1 MFFPCYFAF
10 FMVLFIEVNT
20 FHEVTLMGKLSHLH
34 PGRVFHY
41 FEEICGI
48 PHGSGD
54 TARISDYCVAFAK
67 AHNLWYRQ
75 DALGNVLIKKPAT
88 PGYETHPPVIIQG
101 HLDMVCEK
109 APDCAMDFTTDG
121 LDVDVDGDWVFAH
134 GTTLGGDDGVA
145 VAMGLAVLESD
156 SLCHPPLEV
165 LFTIDE
171 ETGMDGAVGLDASDI
186 EGRLLINVDS
196 EEEGVLTVSCA
207 GGAKAE
213 ITLPLAY
220 EPNEDLAYTVTLS
233 GLQGGHSGVEIDK
246 GRLNANVTMGNFLKT
261 LPCRVVS
268 VNGGQKDNAIPVMC
282 RAVITCAADPTALA
296 EAFAQANRP
305 ETDPHLTLTVTP
317 VTADRVLTAE
327 STARVVDF
335 LTTVPNGIQA
345 MSADITGLVQTSLN
359 LGILTTK
366 ADALYATF
374 AVRSSKNDEKT
385 ALLTALSA
393 VAERFGGTC
402 ATHGHYPAWEYRKDS
417 RLRDVMCRVWET
429 QTGTAPTVLAIHA
442 GLECGLFCEK
452 LPGLDAVSIGPDM
465 QAIHTCR
472 ERLSVSSTARVYDY
486 LCAVL
491 KEL

>member
-1 MFFPCYFAF
+1 MK
-10 FMVLFIEVNT
+10 
-20 FHEVTLMGKLSHLH
+20 KLTHLH
-34 PGRVFHY
+34 PQRVFHY

-67 AHNLWYRQ
+67 SHGLWYRQ

-88 PGYETHPPVIIQG
+88 PGYESHPAVILQG

-109 APDCAMDFTTDG
+109 DPDCPIDFATDG
-121 LDVDVDGDWVFAH
+121 LDVNVDGDWVFAH

-145 VAMGLAVLESD
+145 VAIALAVLESD
-156 SLCHPPLEV
+156 TLCHPPLEV

-186 EGRLLINVDS
+186 EGRTLINIDS

-213 ITLPLAY
+213 ITLPLSY
-220 EPNEDLAYTVTLS
+220 EPNQLPAYQVTLS

-246 GRLNANVTMGNFLKT
+246 GRLNANVTMGRFLKT
-261 LPCRVVS
+261 LDCGIVS
-268 VNGGQKDNAIPVMC
+268 VNGGQKDNAIPVLC
-282 RAVITCAADPTALA
+282 RAVITCDQDPTAVA
-296 EAFAQANRP
+296 ESFVKVNRP
-305 ETDPHLTLTVTP
+305 DTDPNLTITITP
-317 VTADRVLTAE
+317 ATADRVLTAE
-327 STARVVDF
+327 SSDRVVTF
-335 LTTVPNGIQA
+335 LTTVPNGIQS
-345 MSADITGLVQTSLN
+345 MSADIEGLVQTSLN
-359 LGILTTK
+359 LGILTAEGDTLN
-366 ADALYATF
+366 ACF
-374 AVRSSKNDEKT
+374 AVRSSKNEEKI
-385 ALLTALSA
+385 ALLSELEQ
-393 VAERFGGTC
+393 VAQNFGGSCT
-402 ATHGHYPAWEYRKDS
+402 THGHYPAWEYRKDS

-429 QTGTAPTVLAIHA
+429 QTGNTPTVLAIHA

-465 QAIHTCR
+465 QAIHTSR
-472 ERLSVSSTARVYDY
+472 ERLSISSTARVYAY
-486 LCAVL
+486 LCGVL